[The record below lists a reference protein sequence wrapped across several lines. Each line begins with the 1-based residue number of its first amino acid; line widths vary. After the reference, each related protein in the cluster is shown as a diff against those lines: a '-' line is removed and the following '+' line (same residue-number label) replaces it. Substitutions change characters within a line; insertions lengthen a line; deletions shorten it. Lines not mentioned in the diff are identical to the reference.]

1 MSGLYERSLCTSCFS
16 SCQSFRQNPGKPVG
30 AAGLPQACRYIAD
43 SCPQGTA
50 ERLDNLED
58 SGDRHGQG
66 NDDQEGH
73 LNGHGPCGSSHG

>member
-16 SCQSFRQNPGKPVG
+16 SCQSFRQNPGMPVG

-50 ERLDNLED
+50 EWLDNLAD
-58 SGDRHGQG
+58 SGDRLGQG

-73 LNGHGPCGSSHG
+73 VNGHGPCGSSHG